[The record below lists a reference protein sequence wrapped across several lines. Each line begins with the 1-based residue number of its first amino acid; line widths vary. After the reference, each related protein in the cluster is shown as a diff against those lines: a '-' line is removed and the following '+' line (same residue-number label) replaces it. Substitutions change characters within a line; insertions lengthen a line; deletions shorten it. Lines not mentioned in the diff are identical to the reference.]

1 MTDILLTPE
10 EARVLGAL
18 IEKQMTTP
26 EYYPLSLNALTNA
39 CNQKNNRDPLTAYDE
54 TTVVRALDG
63 LRDKRLAAMVS
74 EAGSRVPKYKHQFSE
89 VVGLDER
96 DTAVMCE
103 LVLRGPQTP
112 GELRSRA
119 ERMATFENLEQVEAV
134 LSGLMEQKKMVVKL
148 ARQPGRKEAR
158 YAHVLFGVPDL
169 GAEAASEE
177 RAYKPEAARVQLASD
192 NERIAKLE
200 AEVNSLKAQFEQFRK
215 QFE

>member
-1 MTDILLTPE
+1 MIDVQLNQE

-18 IEKQMTTP
+18 MEKQMTTP

-39 CNQKNNRDPLTAYDE
+39 CNQKNNRDPFTAYDE
-54 TTVVRALDG
+54 TVVVRALDG

-96 DTAVMCE
+96 DAAVMCE
-103 LVLRGPQTP
+103 LLLRGPQTP

-119 ERMATFENLEQVEAV
+119 ERMAAFENLEQVEAV
-134 LSGLMEQKKMVVKL
+134 LAGLMEQKKMVVKL
-148 ARQPGRKEAR
+148 PRQPGRKESR
-158 YAHVLFGVPDL
+158 FAHVLCGTPEID
-169 GAEAASEE
+169 GAAVGDRSPN
-177 RAYKPEAARVQLASD
+177 PEPVRLQMASD

-200 AEVNSLKAQFEQFRK
+200 AAVIALKAQFEQFKK